1 MSDYYIIKKEVL
13 PDYMENVLKAQKL
26 INDKSLSITEACSI
40 CDISRSTFYKYKN
53 MIYEMK
59 EFNKGRTAQLSLL
72 IDNITGSLNEVI
84 QVLNQFDA
92 NIITIN
98 QSMPLNN
105 IASIQVTIDISKM
118 TLNIDELLIELKK
131 LKTTKKAKLISIE

>member
-26 INDKSLSITEACSI
+26 INDKSLSITESCNI
-40 CDISRSTFYKYKN
+40 CNISRSTFYKYKN

-59 EFNKGRTAQLSLL
+59 EFTKGRTAQLSLL
-72 IDNITGSLNEVI
+72 IDNVTGSLNEVI
-84 QVLNQFDA
+84 KVLNLFDA

-105 IASIQVTIDISKM
+105 TAIVQVTIDISNM
-118 TLNIDELLIELKK
+118 TLNIDELINELKK
-131 LKTTKKAKLISIE
+131 LKITKKAKLISIE